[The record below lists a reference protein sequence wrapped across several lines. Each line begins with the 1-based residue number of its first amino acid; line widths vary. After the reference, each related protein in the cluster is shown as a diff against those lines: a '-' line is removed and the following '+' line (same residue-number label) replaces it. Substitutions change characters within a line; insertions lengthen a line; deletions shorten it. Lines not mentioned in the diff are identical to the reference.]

1 MSSRWSIYIG
11 YISEPLIFLIYI
23 NDLPEAFNGTGS
35 YLSVDNTCIFYH
47 DKSVEK
53 NRKSLE
59 TKFSSL
65 CEWFIDNKSS
75 IHFGNNKAKAIF
87 YSPKKIPSK
96 LNISY
101 GDYSLNVQII
111 FSPS

>member
-1 MSSRWSIYIG
+1 MIYQKHSTELGHTSLLTILASF
-11 YISEPLIFLIYI
+11 ITIRVL
-23 NDLPEAFNGTGS
+23 
-35 YLSVDNTCIFYH
+35 
-47 DKSVEK
+47 KK

-96 LNISY
+96 LKISY